1 MGSSVVTNKLVCK
14 QINEENNGKSKV
26 GIINI
31 RLFRPFSLKDFLE
44 ELPKTVKRICV
55 LDRIKESGSQYEP
68 LYLEILSAINQSNLK
83 NQIEYIIGGRY
94 GLGSKDYT
102 PSMAYSVYNNLLSE
116 KPKDHFTI
124 GINDDVS
131 NTSLPIIPIK
141 KDPLPNVKQ
150 CLFYG
155 VGSDGTTGS
164 NHSAIKIIV
173 EKAHKYGQGYFYYSA
188 HKSGGLTISHLRF
201 GDEKIEAP
209 YLIENSDYTA
219 CHHFSYINK
228 YGCEM
233 LKTLKENGIFVI
245 NSPYHT
251 MRELSFKLPSEMK
264 KMLSEKNIKLY
275 NIDAMSIANVFIS
288 YLYCSSFVFFI
299 ILFHYSFSF
308 HILLLYYI

>member
-1 MGSSVVTNKLVCK
+1 MGSSVVTNKLIIK
-14 QINEENNGKSKV
+14 QLNEEEGNKKV
-26 GIINI
+26 GLMNI
-31 RLFRPFSLKDFLE
+31 RLFRPFSLDDFLS

-55 LDRIKESGSQYEP
+55 LDRTKESGSQYEP
-68 LYLEILSAINQSNLK
+68 LYLEILSAVKQSKLN
-83 NQIEYIIGGRY
+83 IDTIIGGRY

-102 PSMAYSVYNNLLSE
+102 PSMAYTVYKNLISD

-124 GINDDVS
+124 GITDDVS
-131 NTSLPIIPIK
+131 NTSLPLIPIRN
-141 KDPLPNVKQ
+141 DPLKDIKQ

-155 VGSDGTTGS
+155 VGSDGTTGA
-164 NHSAIKIIV
+164 NHAAIKMIV

-201 GDEKIEAP
+201 GDKKIEAP

-233 LKTLKENGIFVI
+233 LKTLKNNGIFVI
-245 NSPYHT
+245 NSPYNT
-251 MRELSFKLPSEMK
+251 MKELTFKLPSDMK

-275 NIDAMSIANVFIS
+275 NIDAMSIANV
-288 YLYCSSFVFFI
+288 
-299 ILFHYSFSF
+299 
-308 HILLLYYI
+308 YIY